1 MGKKFIRAAATA
13 VIATAAGLACAATT
27 HTKHVKAHA
36 PAQKQTQKQVQK
48 QADVASAAQ
57 EQPGDY
63 RLGPGDSIKVQVY
76 QSPDL
81 SLEARVSESGI
92 INYPLVGRIDI
103 GGLTVPDAENRIAQ
117 ALKHRNI
124 LKAPQVNI
132 NITQVRGSQVAVL
145 GQVNK
150 PGRFPLEAM
159 NVRVSD
165 MVAAA
170 GGITAQ
176 GDDVVVVSGIRNKK
190 PFRKSIDVAQLFAGK
205 GGNDDV
211 LVAPGDTIY
220 VSKAP
225 VYYIYGEAQKP
236 GYYRV
241 ERGMTV
247 MQAIAAGGGITPRG
261 SQSRLELTRTGTDG
275 KVVELSPKLTDPV
288 RPGDVLFVKESIF

>member
-1 MGKKFIRAAATA
+1 MKNSFSLLAAAT
-13 VIATAAGLACAATT
+13 VIATASGLACAATPA
-27 HTKHVKAHA
+27 KHAKAKAHA
-36 PAQKQTQKQVQK
+36 QPQSQ
-48 QADVASAAQ
+48 QAEPQLASLT
-57 EQPGDY
+57 QPGDY

-81 SLEARVSESGI
+81 TLEARVSESGVV
-92 INYPLVGRIDI
+92 NYPLVGRVNI
-103 GGLTVPDAENRIAQ
+103 GGLTIPDAESRIAS
-117 ALKHRNI
+117 ALKRNNI
-124 LKAPQVNI
+124 LKAPQVTI
-132 NITQVRGSQVAVL
+132 NIVQVRGSQVAVL

-165 MVAAA
+165 MVASA
-170 GGITAQ
+170 GGITPQ
-176 GDDVVVVSGIRNKK
+176 GDDTVVVTGIRNRK
-190 PFRKSIDVAQLFAGK
+190 PFRKTIDTAQLFAGK
-205 GGNDDV
+205 GGSDDI

-241 ERGMTV
+241 ERNMTI

-261 SQSRLELTRTGTDG
+261 SQRRLSLTRTDTAG
-275 KVVELSPKLTDPV
+275 KVTELSPKLTDTIQA
-288 RPGDVLFVKESIF
+288 GDVLFVKESIF

>member
-1 MGKKFIRAAATA
+1 MGDVLMKNPLIRLAAATS
-13 VIATAAGLACAATT
+13 IALAAGLACAAS
-27 HTKHVKAHA
+27 HA
-36 PAQKQTQKQVQK
+36 PKVAK
-48 QADVASAAQ
+48 ASAPAAMPA
-57 EQPGDY
+57 ESPEKLGDY

-81 SLEARVSESGI
+81 TLEARVSESGI
-92 INYPLVGRIDI
+92 INYPLVGRINI
-103 GGLTVPDAENRIAQ
+103 GGLTVPDAESRIAQ
-117 ALKHRNI
+117 ALKARNI

-132 NITQVRGSQVAVL
+132 NIVQVRGSQVAVL

-159 NVRVSD
+159 NARVSD

-170 GGITAQ
+170 GGITPQ
-176 GDDVVVVSGIRNKK
+176 GDDVVVVSGFRNKK

-205 GGNDDV
+205 GGESDI

-220 VSKAP
+220 VAKAP

-247 MQAIAAGGGITPRG
+247 MQALAAGGGITPRG
-261 SQSRLELTRTGTDG
+261 SRSRLALTRTTPDG
-275 KVVELSPKLTDPV
+275 QTVQLSPKLTDPV
-288 RPGDVLFVKESIF
+288 HAGDVLFVKESLF